1 MNPQA
6 TLEAAKIAAE
16 TAAHNAYITGG
27 AAIIVALI
35 TGFITLRMTWV
46 NNKRE
51 DDRWRADF
59 FLKIKFEAVND
70 FITKLN
76 TALKNLEYFCSEKGH
91 YNMQVTLDLR
101 EEDPNHLPPKKDYK
115 TDHVTNESVNQFIQ
129 LTKEKSEVLEE
140 SVSDLDKSYGLIKI
154 YFNAEEYKVFADI
167 MERILKYEHLI
178 SGNIKNFKGEKD
190 INLFKHFLHY
200 CSSIYKEGFEDIQKL
215 QNDLEVIL
223 AKELYS
229 NKVKQMEK

>member
-1 MNPQA
+1 MQTSFWPA
-6 TLEAAKIAAE
+6 I
-16 TAAHNAYITGG
+16 ITGG
-27 AAIIVALI
+27 AAIIVAFI
-35 TGFITLRMTWV
+35 SGYITLKITWI
-46 NNKRE
+46 NNKRQ

-76 TALKNLEYFCSEKGH
+76 ITLKNLEYFCSEKGH
-91 YNMQVTLDLR
+91 YNMQVTLNLR
-101 EEDPNHLPPKKDYK
+101 EKDPNHLPSKKDYK
-115 TDHVTNESVNQFIQ
+115 TDYVTIESVNQFIQ
-129 LTKEKSEVLEE
+129 LTKEKNEVLEE
-140 SVSDLDKSYGLIKI
+140 SFSDLDKSYGLIKI

-167 MERILKYEHLI
+167 MDRIRKYEHLI

-190 INLFKHFLHY
+190 INLFKQFLHY

>member
-16 TAAHNAYITGG
+16 TAANNAYITGVS
-27 AAIIVALI
+27 AIFVALI
-35 TGFITLRMTWV
+35 TGAITLRITWV
-46 NNKRE
+46 NNKRQ

-101 EEDPNHLPPKKDYK
+101 EKDPNHLPPKKDYEK
-115 TDHVTNESVNQFIQ
+115 DYVTIESVNQFIQ
-129 LTKEKSEVLEE
+129 LTKEKSGILEE
-140 SVSDLDKSYGLIKI
+140 SFSDLDKSYGLIKI
-154 YFNAEEYKVFADI
+154 YFSSEEYEVFAKI
-167 MERILKYEHLI
+167 MGEIRRYDHYI
-178 SGNIKNFKGEKD
+178 SGNVRRFKGMQD
-190 INLFKHFLHY
+190 IDLFKIFLHN
-200 CSSIYKEGFEDIQKL
+200 CATLYKKDFERIISL
-215 QNDLEVIL
+215 QEELEIIL
-223 AKELYS
+223 AGELYS
-229 NKVKQMEK
+229 NKVKAMER

>member
-16 TAAHNAYITGG
+16 TAANNAYITGVS
-27 AAIIVALI
+27 AILVALI
-35 TGFITLRMTWV
+35 TGAITLRITWV
-46 NNKRE
+46 NNKKQ

-76 TALKNLEYFCSEKGH
+76 TTLKNLEYFCSEKGH

-101 EEDPNHLPPKKDYK
+101 EKDPNHLPPKKDYK
-115 TDHVTNESVNQFIQ
+115 TDYVTIESINEFIQ

-140 SVSDLDKSYGLIKI
+140 SFSDLDKSYGLIKI
-154 YFNAEEYKVFADI
+154 YFNTEEYKVFADI
-167 MERILKYEHLI
+167 MDRIRQYDHLI
-178 SGNIKNFKGEKD
+178 SGNVRNFKGEKD
-190 INLFKHFLHY
+190 INLFIHFLHY

>member
-16 TAAHNAYITGG
+16 TAANNAYITGVS
-27 AAIIVALI
+27 AIFVALI
-35 TGFITLRMTWV
+35 TGAITLRITWV
-46 NNKRE
+46 NNKRQ

-76 TALKNLEYFCSEKGH
+76 TTIKNLEYFCSEKGH

-101 EEDPNHLPPKKDYK
+101 ENDPNHLPPKKDYK
-115 TDHVTNESVNQFIQ
+115 TDYVTIESANQFIQ

-167 MERILKYEHLI
+167 MDRIRGYEHLI
-178 SGNIKNFKGEKD
+178 SGNVKNFKSEKE
-190 INLFKHFLHY
+190 INLFKQFLHY
-200 CSSIYKEGFEDIQKL
+200 CSSIYKDGFEDIQKL

>member
-1 MNPQA
+1 MNTQA
-6 TLEAAKIAAE
+6 AIEAARIAAE
-16 TAAHNAYITGG
+16 TAARNAYITGV

-35 TGFITLRMTWV
+35 TGSITLWITWV
-46 NNKRE
+46 NNKRQ

-76 TALKNLEYFCSEKGH
+76 ATMKSLEYFCSEKGH
-91 YNMQVTLDLR
+91 YNMRVTLDLR
-101 EEDPNHLPPKKDYK
+101 ERNPYHEPPQKDYII
-115 TDHVTNESVNQFIQ
+115 DHVTIDTANEFIQ
-129 LTKEKSEVLEE
+129 LAKEKSAGLEE
-140 SVSDLDKSYGLIKI
+140 NFSDLDKAYGLIKI
-154 YFNAEEYKVFADI
+154 YFNSEEYKVFADI
-167 MERILKYEHLI
+167 MDRIRKYEHLI
-178 SGNIKNFKGEKD
+178 SGNVKNFKSIKD
-190 INLFKHFLHY
+190 IKLFKQFLHY
-200 CSSIYKEGFEDIQKL
+200 CTSIYKEGFEDIQKL